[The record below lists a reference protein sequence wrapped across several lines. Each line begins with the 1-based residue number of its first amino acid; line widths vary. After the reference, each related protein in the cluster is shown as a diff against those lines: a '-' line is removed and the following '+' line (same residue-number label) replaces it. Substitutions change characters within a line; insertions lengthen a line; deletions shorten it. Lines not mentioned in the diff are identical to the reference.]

1 MLNKIRKKI
10 NKDVIAVGMIVLIS
24 IVLYGKYIAAPFG
37 DFDTWF
43 ERIAYGGYDF
53 RQLPEPLQKLDI
65 PVTLK
70 QYAEYREKV
79 VGRLF
84 GSVLPTYAM
93 AELFGERVLGWRIV
107 LYLVMFATFWLL
119 YSILKKLQMTY
130 WHRVFCLLFFVILLN
145 RYFFKPISI
154 IIGLSHLF
162 FLIAMLLELNNS
174 GLKDFRWRYS
184 ILGSLFVFLSLF
196 IRELSATS
204 VPALLAV
211 LLFWQ
216 HEKEGIAIRFKWN
229 WRRLAPYA
237 IFAAIYAG
245 LYLRMSAR
253 KIDFAYSNM
262 ISWQIDPAYLKRVFL
277 LLLKWFGLESSLYL
291 GFFILLVS
299 GLIFLLTLVKSGY
312 LPGRVAL
319 FKIFFGIMLLTPT
332 LLLIPFLK
340 HGTGSF
346 TLQYLSGMIICSFLI
361 GYMDESKIS
370 RKYKKISH
378 VLLSI
383 VFASLWLI
391 YALEARQKA
400 ENFCVEA
407 GVTQDT
413 VNWVANNLP
422 KNRIME
428 LKGFNLTSAYS
439 FVADVF
445 IAGRHDPV
453 RYIMSMTDNDEY
465 KERYIEYLKEPFI
478 GNDQTKL
485 MADMMIEK
493 TLLMDSAGEDKKIT
507 EPGMKVFLRPINK
520 YSIGYFLK
528 DRSGGRTGG
537 MNRFGA
543 GANFVAKF
551 IFGVRLA
558 TLEKQLPTGV
568 GLRIQRGG
576 SGPGIGQ

>member
-1 MLNKIRKKI
+1 MLNNIRQKI
-10 NKDVIAVGMIVLIS
+10 NKDVIAVGMIVLLS
-24 IVLYGKYIAAPFG
+24 IVLYGKYIATPFG
-37 DFDTWF
+37 DYDTWF

-53 RQLPEPLQKLDI
+53 KQLPEPLQKLDI
-65 PVTLK
+65 PVTLS

-93 AELFGERVLGWRIV
+93 VELFGDRVLDWRIV

-119 YSILKKLQMTY
+119 YSILKKMQMAY

-211 LLFWQ
+211 LLFWH
-216 HEKEGIAIRFKWN
+216 HEKESVSLRCKWN

-237 IFAAIYAG
+237 FFAAIYAG

-277 LLLKWFGLESSLYL
+277 LLLKWLGLESSLYL
-291 GFFILLVS
+291 GFLILFVS
-299 GLIFLLTLVKSGY
+299 GLIFLLVLVKSGY

-319 FKIFFGIMLLTPT
+319 FKIFFGILLLLPT

-346 TLQYLSGMIICSFLI
+346 TLQYLSCMIVCSFLI
-361 GYMDESKIS
+361 GYMDESKLS
-370 RKYKKISH
+370 RAYKKASH
-378 VLLSI
+378 ILLTI
-383 VFASLWLI
+383 VFASLWLV
-391 YALEARQKA
+391 YALEARQRA

-407 GVTQDT
+407 GVTQET

-422 KNRIME
+422 KNGIME

-453 RYIMSMTDNDEY
+453 RYIMSMPDKDENE
-465 KERYIEYLKEPFI
+465 ERYIEYLKEPFS
-478 GNDQTKL
+478 GSDQAKPA
-485 MADMMIEK
+485 ADMTIEK
-493 TLLMDSAGEDKKIT
+493 RLLMDNAGEDKKMS
-507 EPGMKVFLRPINK
+507 EPYIQVFLRPLKK

-528 DRSGGRTGG
+528 DRSE
-537 MNRFGA
+537 
-543 GANFVAKF
+543 ANFAAKF
-551 IFGVRLA
+551 FFGVRLA
-558 TLEKQLPTGV
+558 TLEKQLSAGV
-568 GLRIQRGG
+568 GLRIRRGG
-576 SGPGIGQ
+576 SDPGIGQ